1 MSTLKLIGLAIA
13 WALAS
18 IAIAYVA
25 AIVIT
30 ELFDVIGIVESGEA
44 SYTIMINA
52 VLIVVFVGLV
62 LVPFVFRGRFVDPT
76 EPEAG
81 E

>member
-1 MSTLKLIGLAIA
+1 MSTLKLVGLAIA
-13 WALAS
+13 WAFAS

-25 AIVIT
+25 SILIT
-30 ELFDVIGIVESGEA
+30 EFFDVIGIVESGEA

-52 VLIVVFVGLV
+52 VLIAVFVGLV
-62 LVPFVFRGRFVDPT
+62 LIPFVFRGRFVDPT
-76 EPEAG
+76 EPEEG